1 MGENVQPDRG
11 GGTRIS
17 QPKCSSDQ
25 QTSTPSVVPQS
36 QQATSRF
43 ADYFVICGLDL
54 DTGLEADRFAG
65 KYDVR
70 SLRKNFGLILFS
82 ARWSSDRAIT

>member
-1 MGENVQPDRG
+1 MGEHVQQDRG

-17 QPKCSSDQ
+17 QQKCPPDQ
-25 QTSTPSVVPQS
+25 QTSTTSVPPPPQP

-65 KYDVR
+65 M
-70 SLRKNFGLILFS
+70 
-82 ARWSSDRAIT
+82 